1 MRKVGSSSSKKHK
14 VVLVLS
20 ALKCQGKSSAFTS
33 LPWTI
38 LPTLENLLVL
48 EREPGP
54 AHAATMKDP
63 APVFIML
70 DTPPPKQMLA

>member
-1 MRKVGSSSSKKHK
+1 MRKVGSSSSTKHK

-38 LPTLENLLVL
+38 LPTLEKVLVL

-54 AHAATMKDP
+54 AHAATMRDP
-63 APVFIML
+63 APVFIMP